1 MKILLSISCC
11 LLISAATARASTFVN
26 YGEADQ
32 SAKSVS
38 LVSLIANPEAYDGKS
53 VRVIGAFQLAFEGN
67 QLCLHKADLIHG
79 LSSNCLWIEPNLAKL
94 GVSYAKLA
102 EFNGKYVL
110 VEGTFVQGNHG
121 HMGMF
126 SGAITPI
133 WRVTLWR

>member
-1 MKILLSISCC
+1 
-11 LLISAATARASTFVN
+11 LISAATARSFSFVN

-32 SAKSVS
+32 SVNRVS
-38 LVSLIANPEAYDGKS
+38 LVSLIANPAAYDGRP

-67 QLCLHKADLIHG
+67 QLCLHKEDLTHG
-79 LSSNCLWIEPNLAKL
+79 LSSNCFWIEPDLTKL

-133 WRVTLWR
+133 WRVALWR